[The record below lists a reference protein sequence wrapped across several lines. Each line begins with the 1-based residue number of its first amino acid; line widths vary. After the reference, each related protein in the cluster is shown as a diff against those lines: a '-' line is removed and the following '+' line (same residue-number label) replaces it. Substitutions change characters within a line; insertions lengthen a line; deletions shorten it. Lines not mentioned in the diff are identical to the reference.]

1 MNMALKEKIEG
12 AAGPRASVRV
22 LVDAEIKRKA
32 QEALA
37 LQGLTLSQAMRWTVI
52 SIAEQGGLPSG
63 VEMFN
68 AETRAAMREER
79 GGPRA
84 RSVDELMRVLEKG
97 D

>member
-1 MNMALKEKIEG
+1 MGLKEKN
-12 AAGPRASVRV
+12 AAVASPRASVRV

-32 QEALA
+32 EEALA

-52 SIAEQGGLPSG
+52 SIAEQGRLPSG

-84 RSVDELMRVLEKG
+84 RSVDEAMKELEK
-97 D
+97 DD